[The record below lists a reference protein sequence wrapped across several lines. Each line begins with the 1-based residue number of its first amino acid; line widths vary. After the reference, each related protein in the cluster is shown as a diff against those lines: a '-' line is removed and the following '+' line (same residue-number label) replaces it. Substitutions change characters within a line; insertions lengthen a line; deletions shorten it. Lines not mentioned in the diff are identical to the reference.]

1 MNIPVYNAEG
11 KEVEQLQVADGVFGV
26 DVKEHIVAEAMHA
39 QRAAGRDAIAHA
51 QERSE
56 VRGGGRKP
64 WRQKGTGRA
73 RAGSTRSPLWK
84 GGGVTF
90 GPRNTRNFSVKINR
104 KVKKAALKMVLSDK
118 VQSGQLVVVDQ
129 LPSDGKTKGMAALRK
144 ALPGG
149 GRKALVALASKDDN
163 VMRALSNV
171 PKTSTIAAQNV
182 NVLDLLNNQYLLT
195 TKEGVKVMERVFA

>member
-1 MNIPVYNAEG
+1 MNIPVYNAQG
-11 KEVEQLQVADGVFGV
+11 KEIEQLQVADGVFGV
-26 DVKEHIVAEAMHA
+26 DVKEHIVAEVMHA
-39 QRAAGRDAIAHA
+39 QRAAGRTVLAHA

-90 GPRNTRNFSVKINR
+90 GPRKDRNFAVKVNK

-118 VQSGQLVVVDQ
+118 ASSGQLVVVDQ
-129 LPSDGKTKGMAALRK
+129 LPADGKTKGMATLRK

-149 GRKALVALASKDDN
+149 GRKALVALASKDEN
-163 VMRALSNV
+163 VLRALSNV
-171 PKTSTIAAQNV
+171 PKTSAIAAQNV
-182 NVLDLLNNQYLLT
+182 NVLDLLNTVLIRAISFFT
-195 TKEGVKVMERVFA
+195 T

>member
-11 KEVEQLQVADGVFGV
+11 KKVEQLQVADGVFGV
-26 DVKEHIVAEAMHA
+26 DVKEHVVAEAMHA
-39 QRAAGRDAIAHA
+39 QRAGGRTTLAHA

-90 GPRNTRNFSVKINR
+90 GPRKNRNFAVKINKR
-104 KVKKAALKMVLSDK
+104 VKKAALKMVLSDK
-118 VQSGQLVVVDQ
+118 VSSGQLVVVDQ
-129 LPSDGKTKGMAALRK
+129 LPAEGKTKAMASLRN

-149 GRKALVALASKDDN
+149 GRKALVALVSKDDK

-195 TKEGVKVMERVFA
+195 TKEGVKLMEKTFA